1 MRVLVADSDT
11 DVRGVIADLLVGP
24 GFEVRLAADT
34 QEARSALAGDEID
47 VFLCDLELLRSDH
60 DPLGRFAQ
68 SLARR
73 PYLVAMSASGNSAG
87 SKEAD
92 RCLAKPFTRS
102 QLLAAIHRGG
112 AGARGSSSAS
122 PA

>member
-1 MRVLVADSDT
+1 MRVLVADTDS
-11 DVRGVIADLLVGP
+11 DVRGVIADLLTGP
-24 GFEVRLAADT
+24 GFEVHLAADV
-34 QEARSALAGDEID
+34 QEARNALSSDGID
-47 VFLCDLELLRSDH
+47 VFLCDLDLLRSNH

-68 SLARR
+68 SLAPR

-87 SKEAD
+87 SNEAD

-112 AGARGSSSAS
+112 DAARGPTSAS